1 MSRPVSAPTRWEM
14 ESTVRSAVALFKARS
29 TARSV
34 SASRLAVI
42 SSSRSSLGSAAT
54 ARAMDN
60 SCHCP

>member
-1 MSRPVSAPTRWEM
+1 M
-14 ESTVRSAVALFKARS
+14 ESTVRSAAARFKARS

-42 SSSRSSLGSAAT
+42 SSSRSSFGSAAT